1 VVVQFSL
8 SVILIIG
15 TIVAYRQLQFMLH
28 KNLGYN
34 KEHLLY
40 VPLRSGTQDSYALLK
55 QELLKNPAVIN
66 VSGINNRPTNI
77 VSNWDDANWEGKD
90 PETAPEIVY
99 NFVDFDFIETMGI
112 EMAEGRAFSKSFP
125 SDASSAFLVNEEMVK
140 LMGTTYVVGKNFSFL
155 RRTGTIVGVMKNFHH
170 RSLANKI
177 EPLVFLLAPNPYHL
191 VVRLQA
197 GNIPIAIKNI
207 KSVWQKINP
216 QHPFVY
222 SFLDE
227 DFAVMYE
234 SDNQMSTIFRYAAG
248 LAIIIACIGL
258 FALAS
263 FTSERRTKEIGIRKV
278 LGASVPSIVRLLS
291 KEFIILVAISN
302 VIAWPL
308 AYYGAK
314 KWLQNFAY
322 HIDLSL
328 LFFVIAGL
336 LVLFITI
343 MVVSF
348 QSLKVAVTNPV
359 ESLRYE

>member
-1 VVVQFSL
+1 
-8 SVILIIG
+8 
-15 TIVAYRQLQFMLH
+15 MLH

-34 KEHLLY
+34 KEHLVY
-40 VPLRSGTQDSYALLK
+40 IPLRSGTQESYALLK
-55 QELLKNPAVIN
+55 EQLLKNPAVIN

-77 VSNWDDANWEGKD
+77 VSNWDDANWDGKD
-90 PETAPEIVY
+90 PEFAPEIVY
-99 NFVDFDFIETMGI
+99 NSVDFDFIETMGI
-112 EMAEGRAFSKSFP
+112 EMIEGRAFLKSFP
-125 SDASSAFLVNEEMVK
+125 GDASQAFLVNEEMVK
-140 LMGTTYVVGKNFSFL
+140 LMGTTSAVGKNFSFL

-170 RSLANKI
+170 RSLASKI
-177 EPLVFLLAPNPYHL
+177 EPLVFLLEPKPYHL
-191 VVRLQA
+191 VVRLQV
-197 GNIPIAIKNI
+197 GNIPAAIERI
-207 KSVWQKINP
+207 KSLWEKINP
-216 QHPFVY
+216 QFSFVY

-227 DFAVMYE
+227 DFAEMYQA
-234 SDNQMSTIFRYAAG
+234 DQQMSTIFRYAAT
-248 LAIIIACIGL
+248 LAIVIACIGL

-278 LGASVPSIVRLLS
+278 LGASVPGIISLLS

-302 VIAWPL
+302 IIAWPL
-308 AYYGAK
+308 AYYAAN

-336 LVLFITI
+336 LALSIAVV
-343 MVVSF
+343 VVSF